1 VHQVEEVPAEQWI
14 DWWPLM
20 KAMGSDDS
28 AIRAAARFEAMAG
41 DPNWCVLG
49 AWDRDRR
56 AGYAA
61 VQDLGTHIRHG
72 DTHRMARL
80 HDLYVDEEFRGHGI
94 GRALMD
100 KVVEWARSRV
110 RYLEWQ
116 AGADTS
122 APFYEHLGYRG
133 LAYPQPDH
141 PTFDLDLK
149 QPDR

>member
-1 VHQVEEVPAEQWI
+1 VVHVEEVPAALWI

-28 AIRAAARFEAMAG
+28 AIRAAARFDAMAH
-41 DPNWCVLG
+41 DPHWCVLG
-49 AWDRDRR
+49 AWDDGRQT
-56 AGYAA
+56 GYAA

-72 DTHRMARL
+72 DAHRMARL
-80 HDLYVDEEFRGHGI
+80 HDLYVDEEFRGRGI
-94 GRALMD
+94 GRALMEA
-100 KVVEWARSRV
+100 VVDWARTRV

-116 AGADTS
+116 AGAETS

-149 QPDR
+149 QVDR

>member
-1 VHQVEEVPAEQWI
+1 VRHVDEVPPAEWI

-28 AIRAAARFEAMAG
+28 AARAAARFEAMAG
-41 DPNWCVLG
+41 DPHWCVLG
-49 AWDRDRR
+49 AWDGDRR

-72 DTHRMARL
+72 NTHRMARL
-80 HDLYVDEEFRGHGI
+80 HDLYVDEEFRGRGI

-100 KVVEWARSRV
+100 RVVDWARPRV

-116 AGADTS
+116 AGATTS

-133 LAYPQPDH
+133 LAYPQPEH
-141 PTFDLDLK
+141 PTFDLDLR